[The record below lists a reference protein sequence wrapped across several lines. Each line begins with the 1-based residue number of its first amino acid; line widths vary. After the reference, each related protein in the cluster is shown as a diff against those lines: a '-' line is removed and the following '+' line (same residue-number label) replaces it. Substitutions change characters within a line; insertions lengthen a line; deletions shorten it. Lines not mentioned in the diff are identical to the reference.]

1 MKKLKLL
8 LSFAMMCLSIVVLCF
23 GVLASTNV
31 TYSISGTI
39 SYDITD
45 VFAKINTK
53 VFKVAGQTTKS
64 DMQTNINTLA
74 TTALFS
80 IAGTQTT
87 GNASLTYEAT
97 DISIAECDSVTN
109 DSKERELNISL
120 DSTYMTYYI
129 VINIQNLADKAI
141 SATLTDS
148 TLYTNL
154 NTTSIL
160 TQEDIAKGE
169 IRNIIVAFSLA
180 DKKQGI
186 SKIDISYSMDVG
198 YAVEVW
204 LTGSF
209 ELETWRFL
217 FVKGS
222 SLNDLVNDD
231 KLYKCDPSGDLTY
244 LKFYISGDERGEVT
258 VTVSYKTSGGW
269 GEGWVAAHGY
279 SSKDDPI
286 EKDLSMV
293 YRDC

>member
-74 TTALFS
+74 TTALSS

-87 GNASLTYEAT
+87 SNASLTYEAT

-109 DSKERELNISL
+109 DSKECELNISI

-186 SKIDISYSMDVG
+186 SKIDISYSMEVG
-198 YAVEVW
+198 YASKVW
-204 LTGSF
+204 LTGYF
-209 ELETWRFL
+209 QLKTWKFL

-231 KLYKCDPSGDLTY
+231 KLYKCDPSRDLEDLT
-244 LKFYISGDERGEVT
+244 FCVSGYESGNVT
-258 VTVSYKTSGGW
+258 VTVNYMINGGW
-269 GEGWVAAHGY
+269 NEGWVTATGY

-286 EKDLSMV
+286 EKDLVMI
-293 YRDC
+293 YKEI